1 MLTTLLFMSLDGV
14 VEAEDDWQFPYF
26 DEEMLQGFSAQ
37 WDRAA
42 AVLLGRRTFQGF
54 HALRTKNPE
63 SPVVAF
69 LGATPKFV
77 VSRTLRQPDWG
88 TTEIVSGDLPKEI
101 ASIKGRLAGD
111 LLLLGSPALVR
122 WALGNGLL
130 DELALT
136 ILPIVV
142 GEGPRLFDSMDATR
156 VGLTLVRCNA
166 RRNGVLDVVYRQD

>member
-1 MLTTLLFMSLDGV
+1 MLTTLLFLSLDGV

-37 WDRAA
+37 QDRAA
-42 AVLLGRRTFQGF
+42 AVLLGRRTFEGF
-54 HALRTKNPE
+54 QALRGTHPE

-77 VSRTLRQPDWG
+77 VSRTLTPPDWG
-88 TTEIVSGDLPKEI
+88 VTEIISGDLAAEI
-101 ASIKGRLAGD
+101 AALKERVDGD
-111 LLLLGSPALVR
+111 LLLLGSPALAR
-122 WALGNGLL
+122 WTLGHGLL

-142 GEGPRLFDSMDATR
+142 GAGPRLFEQMDTAR
-156 VGLTLVRCNA
+156 VGLRLERCHP
-166 RRNGVLDVVYRQD
+166 RGNGVLDVVYRPD